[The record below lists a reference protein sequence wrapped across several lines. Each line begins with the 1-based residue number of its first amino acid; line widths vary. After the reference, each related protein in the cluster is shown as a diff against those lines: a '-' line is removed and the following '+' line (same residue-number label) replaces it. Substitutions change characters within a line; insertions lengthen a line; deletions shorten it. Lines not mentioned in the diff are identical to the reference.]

1 MATGTIKKPASVQFD
16 IYDSVADLGLTV
28 GSATIADA
36 WAAMVGKNVIL
47 LCNAEDFAASSVP
60 FTAGNIMMYHLAA
73 NTTRGIIRFAARVS
87 GGGEYAMGIDVD
99 GTPLGTWLLMSAYEA
114 GTVTITNGS
123 KDSAMP
129 TRATKSGA
137 VVNLQG
143 LTSGSS
149 VSTSWA
155 KLGQIGGNNLKPSQ
169 DTTGVCLAG
178 YTPIQM
184 RVLTSGEIQ
193 IRGSSAL
200 SNQGVRYNLTWI
212 V

>member
-1 MATGTIKKPASVQFD
+1 MATDTIRIGEVQFAV
-16 IYDSVADLGLTV
+16 YDSVADLGLTV
-28 GSATIADA
+28 GSATIAGA
-36 WAAMVGKNVIL
+36 WAAMAGQNAML
-47 LCNAEDFAASSVP
+47 LCNATEFTSSSVP
-60 FTAGNIMMYHLAA
+60 ATAGNIMIYRLAS
-73 NTTRGIIRFAARVS
+73 NSQRGIIRFAFRVS
-87 GGGEYAMGIDVD
+87 GDGEYAMGIGTD
-99 GTPLGTWLLMSAYEA
+99 GMPLGTWLLMSAYEA

-123 KDSAMP
+123 KDSSVP
-129 TRATKSGA
+129 TRVTKSGA

-149 VSTSWA
+149 VTTSWA